1 MSFLRNLESKISNL
15 VEGTFSRAFSSEVR
29 PIEIARKL
37 AREME
42 EHKSFSVSRTY
53 VPNEYRVFLSP
64 RDRSRLAEY
73 EDALIGELSGYLLEH
88 ARRERLAMVSRP
100 VIEFHTDDRLRLGEF
115 GIQTSVTQTPEAGAF
130 GEGAAPA
137 AAFEEQPPASPAER
151 RESAGEELPPNLASQ
166 PAPAPVPE
174 SAGAPVA
181 TPGSAGAGQ
190 PSGGRTMIYSTADR
204 VVEPLEESARA
215 RPQTAV
221 LLVEGKRVALGE
233 SGVAIGRSRQCD
245 VTIDDPNVSRRHA
258 ELRPRGGSWVLTDLG
273 STNGSRV
280 NGRTISGPT
289 VVKVGDEIELGTVV
303 AKFELS

>member
-64 RDRSRLAEY
+64 RDRERLAEY
-73 EDALIGELSGYLLEH
+73 EDALMSELSGYLLEH
-88 ARRERLAMVSRP
+88 ARRERLALVSRP

-115 GIQTSVTQTPEAGAF
+115 GIQTSVTQPADEPAGPGEEPLPAEEAVA
-130 GEGAAPA
+130 EEPHAPLPPP
-137 AAFEEQPPASPAER
+137 PPAS
-151 RESAGEELPPNLASQ
+151 GSQ
-166 PAPAPVPE
+166 PIA
-174 SAGAPVA
+174 
-181 TPGSAGAGQ
+181 
-190 PSGGRTMIYSTADR
+190 GRTMVYSAAER
-204 VVEPLEESARA
+204 VAEPLEQSARA
-215 RPQTAV
+215 RHERAV
-221 LLVEGKRVALGE
+221 LVVEGKRMAVGE
-233 SGVAIGRSRQCD
+233 GGATVGRSRQCD
-245 VTIDDPNVSRRHA
+245 IVVDDANVSRRHA

-280 NGRTISGPT
+280 NGRTVSGPT
-289 VVKVGDEIELGTVV
+289 AIKPGDDIELGTAVMR
-303 AKFELS
+303 FELD